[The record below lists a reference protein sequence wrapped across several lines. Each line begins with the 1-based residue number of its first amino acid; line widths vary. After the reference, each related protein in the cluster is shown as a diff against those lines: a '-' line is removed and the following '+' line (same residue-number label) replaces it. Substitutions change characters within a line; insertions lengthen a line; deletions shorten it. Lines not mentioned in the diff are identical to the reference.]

1 MKEKHQNLVICR
13 RNKSLQGAIKALIQI
28 RVTHPIVI
36 KTRSTNSIN
45 NQKDRKVLI
54 QTKMK
59 LEISSTFT

>member
-36 KTRSTNSIN
+36 KTRSTN
-45 NQKDRKVLI
+45 QKDRKVLI